1 MRFEKNEL
9 RDFIISILGLT
20 IISSI
25 FDLKNAIIYLI
36 AYVIS
41 WGIRIFVQKF
51 QAEKNDLNADYS
63 FRYNF
68 FIISLVVSIISR
80 GQLIFP
86 ILGAIAASQKSIK
99 RIGKQYSNIML
110 SEKGKISLAGILSNA
125 ILIIVSWMLLSTSP
139 QFFGL
144 MIKVN
149 SFMLIF
155 SLLPI
160 AYFEG
165 SNILWW
171 NRFLWIGSFVCS
183 FILAIMAIYQV
194 NIWITLI
201 LIAVLFGIIF
211 VYWEKVF
218 D

>member
-1 MRFEKNEL
+1 MNFEKNEL
-9 RDFIISILGLT
+9 RDLILSILGLA

-25 FDLKNAIIYLI
+25 FDLKNAVVYLI
-36 AYVIS
+36 AYIIS
-41 WGIRIFVQKF
+41 WGIRVFVQKW
-51 QAEKNDLNADYS
+51 QARKDDLDAVYS
-63 FRYNF
+63 FKYNF
-68 FIISLVVSIISR
+68 FIVSLVVSIISR
-80 GQLIFP
+80 GQLFFP
-86 ILGAIAASQKSIK
+86 ILGAITASQKSIK

-110 SEKGKISLAGILSNA
+110 SEKGKISLAGILSNT
-125 ILIIVSWMLLSTSP
+125 ILIILSWILLGTGS

-144 MIKVN
+144 MIKIN

-160 AYFEG
+160 AHLEG

-194 NIWITLI
+194 NIWITII
-201 LIAVLFGIIF
+201 LIAALFGIIF
-211 VYWEKVF
+211 IYWEKVF

>member
-1 MRFEKNEL
+1 MKLEKNEL

-25 FDLKNAIIYLI
+25 FDLKNAIFYLI
-36 AYVIS
+36 IYIIS
-41 WGIRIFVQKF
+41 WGIRIFVQKW
-51 QAEKNDLNADYS
+51 QAEKTDLDAEYL
-63 FRYNF
+63 FKYNF
-68 FIISLVVSIISR
+68 FIVSLVVSIISR
-80 GQLIFP
+80 GQLFFP
-86 ILGAIAASQKSIK
+86 ILGTVKASQKSIK

-110 SEKGKISLAGILSNA
+110 GEKGRISLAGILSNA
-125 ILIIVSWMLLSTSP
+125 ALVILSWALLGTTS

-144 MIKVN
+144 MISVN

-160 AYFEG
+160 AHLEG

-201 LIAVLFGIIF
+201 LIATLFGIIF

>member
-1 MRFEKNEL
+1 MNFEKNEL
-9 RDFIISILGLT
+9 RDLILSILGLA

-25 FDLKNAIIYLI
+25 FDLKNAVVYLI
-36 AYVIS
+36 AYIIS
-41 WGIRIFVQKF
+41 WGIRVFVQKW
-51 QAEKNDLNADYS
+51 QARKDDLDAIYS
-63 FRYNF
+63 FKYNF
-68 FIISLVVSIISR
+68 FIVSLVVSIISR
-80 GQLIFP
+80 GQLFFP
-86 ILGAIAASQKSIK
+86 ILGAITASQKSIK

-125 ILIIVSWMLLSTSP
+125 ILIILSWILLGTGS

-144 MIKVN
+144 MIKIN

-160 AYFEG
+160 AHLEG

-194 NIWITLI
+194 NIWITII
-201 LIAVLFGIIF
+201 LIAALFGIIF
-211 VYWEKVF
+211 IYWEKVF